1 MTWAPRPLGS
11 REKSPVPSVGGG
23 ILDASPVVAVL
34 KEVSVAD
41 VGYLVVTV
49 GGFVLLALI
58 LRGLEQL

>member
-1 MTWAPRPLGS
+1 VASWA
-11 REKSPVPSVGGG
+11 
-23 ILDASPVVAVL
+23 ASSVVAVL

-41 VGYLVVTV
+41 VGYLVVIV

>member
-1 MTWAPRPLGS
+1 VASWA
-11 REKSPVPSVGGG
+11 
-23 ILDASPVVAVL
+23 ASSVVAVL